1 MGARRTCTASASL
14 STPWSMSARA
24 STPKRTSLPD
34 MLRTVVRSTRAVGP
48 VVRRV
53 ESLVSAWGKDTWLA
67 AQGMH
72 AAEREGSCS

>member
-14 STPWSMSARA
+14 STPWSISARA

-34 MLRTVVRSTRAVGP
+34 MLRTVVRSTRAVEP

-53 ESLVSAWGKDTWLA
+53 ESLVLAWGKDTWLA